1 MNDKDIK
8 LVAKFIGLSLL
19 TKGLSVSPLK
29 LQKITYFVQ
38 SWHMVFFGRE
48 NTIFSEAPEAW
59 VNGPVYQ
66 TIYHEYKNKTA
77 NMCDHLQ
84 ADDFCT
90 GNPINA
96 LKEITQQLNFSDEQ
110 LELIESVI
118 MLYGSKT
125 QNQLIFMTHS
135 EKPWVEKRE
144 GLAPYER
151 SDKKLSFDT
160 MFNYYKERHER
171 NRSKQ

>member
-1 MNDKDIK
+1 MNNKDIK

-29 LQKITYFVQ
+29 LQKIAYYVQ
-38 SWHMVFFGRE
+38 SWFMVFFGRE
-48 NTIFSEAPEAW
+48 NTIFAEAPEAW
-59 VNGPVYQ
+59 VNGPVYL
-66 TIYHEYKNKTA
+66 TIYREYKDKTA

-84 ADDFCT
+84 AKDFCT

-96 LKEITQQLNFSDEQ
+96 LEKITQELNFSSEQ
-110 LELIESVI
+110 LEFIESVI

-125 QNQLIFMTHS
+125 QNQLIFMTHT

-151 SDKKLSFDT
+151 SEKKLSFDT
-160 MFNYYKERHER
+160 MYNYYKERHEH
-171 NRSKQ
+171 NRAKA